1 MAIQCENTA
10 AVFGENAMPL
20 RLFLLCYFDL

>member
-10 AVFGENAMPL
+10 AVFGENAKPL
-20 RLFLLCYFDL
+20 RLFLLCHFDL